1 MEYFHRPDRVII
13 ATGNKGKI
21 AELQGLLRPIGIK
34 LLTLGDV
41 PQIPEPEE
49 TGSTFR
55 ENAELK
61 AAYYARETGEWSMAD
76 DSGLMV
82 DHLGGRPGVLS
93 ARYGGVDTP
102 YAHKMTLL
110 LNELLGLPELN
121 RSAQFMSYLALADP
135 SGSIRV
141 GAEGICRGRIADS
154 PRGTNGFGYDPIFL
168 PDGFTRT
175 FGEMTDEEKSSLSH
189 RSRAAVQFIRK
200 MSEFTGV

>member
-34 LLTLGDV
+34 FLTLRDV
-41 PQIPEPEE
+41 PRIPEPEE
-49 TGSTFR
+49 IGSTFR

-82 DHLGGRPGVLS
+82 DQLGGRPGILS
-93 ARYGGVDTP
+93 ARYGGVGTS
-102 YAHKMTLL
+102 YADKMTLL
-110 LNELLGLPELN
+110 LNELQDLPELN

-141 GAEGICRGRIADS
+141 GAEGICRGRIAHS
-154 PRGTNGFGYDPIFL
+154 PRGTNGFG
-168 PDGFTRT
+168 
-175 FGEMTDEEKSSLSH
+175 
-189 RSRAAVQFIRK
+189 
-200 MSEFTGV
+200 

>member
-34 LLTLGDV
+34 FLTLRDV
-41 PQIPEPEE
+41 PRIPEPEE
-49 TGSTFR
+49 IGSTFR

-61 AAYYARETGEWSMAD
+61 AAYYARETGEWSVAD

-82 DHLGGRPGVLS
+82 DQLGGRPGILS
-93 ARYGGVDTP
+93 ARYGGVDTS
-102 YAHKMTLL
+102 YADKMTLL
-110 LNELLGLPELN
+110 LNELQDLPELN

-189 RSRAAVQFIRK
+189 RSRAAIQFIGK

>member
-1 MEYFHRPDRVII
+1 M
-13 ATGNKGKI
+13 
-21 AELQGLLRPIGIK
+21 QGLLRPIGIK
-34 LLTLGDV
+34 FLTLRDV
-41 PQIPEPEE
+41 PRIPEPEE
-49 TGSTFR
+49 IGSTFR

-82 DHLGGRPGVLS
+82 DQLGGRPGILS
-93 ARYGGVDTP
+93 ARYGGVDTS
-102 YAHKMTLL
+102 YADKMTLL
-110 LNELLGLPELN
+110 LNELQDLPELN

-135 SGSIRV
+135 SGGIRV

-189 RSRAAVQFIRK
+189 RSRAAIQFIRK